1 MSLNWRSPENG
12 FGDLRNTRLPQPFL
26 KWAGGKKQLLGQFDS
41 FFPKK
46 IDGYVEPFVGSGAVF
61 FHISERYCLKS
72 VTLGDGNSEL
82 INTYEAVRD
91 DVEKL
96 NRQLSYHRRMHSQ
109 EYYRKVREMKPK
121 SLVGRA
127 ARLIYLNKTCY
138 NGLYRVNSKGRF
150 NVPMGRYK
158 NPSIFDAVNLRSV
171 SNVLQGVRLKVC
183 HFSEFAHTGRRGEFF
198 YLDPPYHPVSKTS
211 SFTNYT
217 ANAFTESD
225 QRHLAEVF
233 QALNRKGCF
242 LMLSNSDCDFIRN
255 LYGNFRIETVRARR
269 AINSRANGRGKINE
283 LLVLNY

>member
-1 MSLNWRSPENG
+1 MSLHCRSSEDG
-12 FGDLRNTRLPQPFL
+12 FGDLRNIKPPQPFL
-26 KWAGGKKQLLGQFDS
+26 KWAGGKKQLLGQFDR

-61 FHISERYCLKS
+61 FHISMQYHPKS
-72 VTLGDGNSEL
+72 IILGDGNPEL
-82 INTYEAVRD
+82 INAYEAVRD

-96 NRQLSYHRRMHSQ
+96 NRKLGHHRRLHSQ
-109 EYYRKVREMKPK
+109 EYYQKVREMEPK
-121 SLVGRA
+121 SSVGRA

-158 NPSIFDAVNLRSV
+158 NPSIFDIGNLRIV
-171 SNVLQGVRLKVC
+171 SNVLQDVRLKVC
-183 HFSEFAHTGRRGEFF
+183 HFSECVRTGRRGDFF

-217 ANAFTESD
+217 AKAFTESD
-225 QRHLAEVF
+225 QRRLAEVF
-233 QALNRKGCF
+233 QALNRKGCL

-255 LYGNFRIETVRARR
+255 LYSDFRIETVQARR